1 MGISQISLDGITL
14 PIDLIWSDE
23 YGWSNVSQNIKKSL
37 TGSLIIQEATQPKGR
52 LITLKGDPRS
62 AWIDRTIADL
72 IQAKVDTPDLDMV
85 LNFHGDLYNVR
96 FIRQGNKSPFITKE
110 IYELANPD
118 GEHVYSFSITLIEV
132 AV

>member
-1 MGISQISLDGITL
+1 
-14 PIDLIWSDE
+14 
-23 YGWSNVSQNIKKSL
+23 
-37 TGSLIIQEATQPKGR
+37 
-52 LITLKGDPRS
+52 
-62 AWIDRTIADL
+62 
-72 IQAKVDTPDLDMV
+72 MV